1 MHYLNKKII
10 LRFFRN
16 IIYTTGLER
25 VLRLFFNIQPCII
38 SAIDGGLAS
47 QMWQFALGYAASKR
61 AGIPLFLDITWFHF
75 SGKDINGIKNRH
87 FLLLS
92 TFPKVAKY
100 IGDRL
105 TTIDKIDKNYKRLY
119 SDNTTSRE
127 LFDYIP
133 KYPPKHSAYLK
144 QYYCNVRYI
153 SKYQQELVELF
164 SFTPQLTPYE
174 AELFEEIKNT
184 ISCALHIRKG
194 DFVGSIHDVCT
205 DFYYQKAISTIKEI
219 RPNVHVFVF
228 SNDEAWAQ
236 LFIERNHYNSFCTI
250 IKNRSEHTPA
260 NDLWLMMQC
269 RHAII
274 SNSGFS
280 FMAAFLTYNKE
291 KIVITPKHWLKDS
304 NGKFRE
310 DSIGAYLMDRWLVID
325 NTLS

>member
-1 MHYLNKKII
+1 MQHLDKNKFFI
-10 LRFFRN
+10 FFRD
-16 IIYTTGLER
+16 IIYKIGLEHA
-25 VLRLFFNIQPCII
+25 LHKILNIKPCII
-38 SAIDGGLAS
+38 SRLDGGLAS
-47 QMWQFALGYAASKR
+47 QMWQFALGYAAAKQASL
-61 AGIPLFLDITWFHF
+61 PLFLDVTWFHF
-75 SGKDINGIKNRH
+75 SGKDINGKNNRH

-92 TFPKVAKY
+92 TFPKVTKY

-105 TTIDKIDKNYKRLY
+105 TTFDKIDKTYKRLY

-133 KYPPKHSAYLK
+133 QCLPKRSAYLK

-205 DFYYQKAISTIKEI
+205 DFYYQKAINTIKEI
-219 RPNVHVFVF
+219 HPNVHVFVF

-236 LFIERNHYNSFCTI
+236 RFIEQNHYKTFCTI

-291 KIVITPKHWLKDS
+291 KIVITPKYWLKDAS
-304 NGKFRE
+304 GKLRE
-310 DSIGAYLMDRWLVID
+310 DTKGAYLLDGWLVVN
-325 NTLS
+325 NTPS